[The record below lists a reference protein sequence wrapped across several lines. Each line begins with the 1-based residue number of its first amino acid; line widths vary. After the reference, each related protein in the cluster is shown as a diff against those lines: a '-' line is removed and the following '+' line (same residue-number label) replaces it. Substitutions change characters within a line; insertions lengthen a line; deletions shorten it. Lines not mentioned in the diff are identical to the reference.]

1 MRSQCCGNVLAKR
14 PVDATHRS
22 RVDRMWPL
30 RGLRL
35 KSCCTVSITAADT
48 GTPPYASTIAFS
60 DANSHSRAESY
71 TRTSG
76 TNIHCYWCRP

>member
-1 MRSQCCGNVLAKR
+1 VLAKR
-14 PVDATHRS
+14 PVDATHPS
-22 RVDRMWPL
+22 RVDRVWPL

-35 KSCCTVSITAADT
+35 KSCCTVSIT
-48 GTPPYASTIAFS
+48 GTAPYTSASSVS